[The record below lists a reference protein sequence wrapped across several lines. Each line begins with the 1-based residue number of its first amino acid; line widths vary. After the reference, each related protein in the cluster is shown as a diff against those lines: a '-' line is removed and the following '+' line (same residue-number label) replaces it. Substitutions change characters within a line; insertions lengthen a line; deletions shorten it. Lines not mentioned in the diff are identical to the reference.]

1 MNDRQVNKRQKQ
13 TPSRFAEIQKRL
25 VDAAIRLILSEHSQG
40 NYTSHNIQQANQL
53 ICLAKQ
59 CTDEGEILALAK
71 AALESTA
78 GKSKLFSKIVASY
91 FYDVQRH
98 SSSDKSI
105 NDPTTVHFRPLYT
118 MRPVLMPFRKLFG
131 KYDEIYEDKEQLW
144 QGAPQREGDGSYERR
159 ENKFHHCDKNATVLG
174 AINGQKKKIDTTKV
188 KAYQQALQQKFTGSL
203 FVPSLSLKLDSKQL
217 NANIDKH
224 LNRQLYSRTAIY
236 QDPMRQKLRQLKKAL
251 SSADGQMNESQIIGF
266 LLGIL
271 DATSTQKSL
280 DISEQLIDAPNPH
293 GKANFESYYNAQWH
307 GPNSNKTNS
316 FSQIF
321 SVDDNPTSTGETQAW
336 HDALPLREADA
347 FKKNS
352 ASPLQFDT
360 VTPQI
365 INYFLAQY
373 IRTNEAS
380 LNRSQ
385 MEDTRKTVRA
395 FCALWAEKEAPLQKI
410 KKERAY
416 QLPPT
421 LLKLIDQKEAV
432 LYDKKLVE
440 SPKCLRRLIQLVA
453 LHNQH
458 APDQDKKTL
467 PLSLIEKAK
476 MDGNTLE
483 QAFKITPPSDWP
495 QLMQFSNIQK
505 SPPRG
510 WSHIKRATH
519 DYPYTKTALKAAK
532 NQCQHK
538 TKRMQFFS
546 KHTPEQALHKRWF
559 MALSTVMRDRKS
571 NFFSINKKFNKVKN
585 INGLLATL
593 RHTLKTS
600 GFSRG
605 GSKKFRNE
613 MLKHLASLQTNTELT
628 LPYLQAQ
635 LARILCGKADVSPC
649 GNTMTILAAAML
661 KAHELTLLPTAT
673 AHAHNI
679 PVAEILNIKHQAIP
693 IVIQATAVTKPP
705 QSAHLSEQEIHAR
718 SKRTRNTRAKHATF
732 HQYTDE
738 ATTTA
743 TILYVQ
749 PKNKNEKTAESA
761 SIIELINGVNQDA
774 ASNPTEL
781 GLAVRL
787 VTENLA
793 DVVQHVQAHLLTKAG
808 NQAMFSSQA
817 TVSFASPFSGN
828 TPIAQ

>member
-1 MNDRQVNKRQKQ
+1 MNDRPVNKRQKQ

-25 VDAAIRLILSEHSQG
+25 VGAAIRLILSEHSQG
-40 NYTSHNIQQANQL
+40 NYTSDNIQQANQL
-53 ICLAKQ
+53 IYLAKQ
-59 CTDEGEILALAK
+59 CNDEGEILALAK
-71 AALESTA
+71 AALESTT

-118 MRPVLMPFRKLFG
+118 IQPVLGAFQKLFG
-131 KYDEIYEDKEQLW
+131 KYDEIYEEKTQLW

-159 ENKFHHCDKNATVLG
+159 ENIFHHCDKKATVLG
-174 AINGQKKKIDTTKV
+174 AINGLKQKVDVTKV

-203 FVPSLSLKLDSKQL
+203 FVPSLSLKLDSNTL
-217 NANIDKH
+217 NTQIDRH
-224 LNRQLYSRTAIY
+224 LNRQPYSRTAIY
-236 QDPMRQKLRQLKKAL
+236 QDPIRQKLRQLKKAL
-251 SSADGQMNESQIIGF
+251 SNADGQMNESQVIGF

-271 DATSTQKSL
+271 DATSAQKSL
-280 DISEQLIDAPNPH
+280 DISEQLIDAPDPH
-293 GKANFESYYNAQWH
+293 SQARFESYYNALWH
-307 GPNSNKTNS
+307 GPNSHKSNS
-316 FSQIF
+316 FGQVF
-321 SVDDNPTSTGETQAW
+321 SLNDNLASKGETQAW
-336 HDALPLREADA
+336 HDALPLREADT
-347 FKKNS
+347 FRKDS
-352 ASPLQFDT
+352 ASPLRFNT
-360 VTPQI
+360 VTPQV

-373 IRTNEAS
+373 TTTHKTS
-380 LNRSQ
+380 LDLIQ

-416 QLPPT
+416 QLPDT
-421 LLKLIDQKEAV
+421 LLKLIDQKEAA

-467 PLSLIEKAK
+467 PLSLIKKAK
-476 MDGNTLE
+476 MDDNTME

-495 QLMQFSNIQK
+495 QLMQFANIQK
-505 SPPRG
+505 NPPRG
-510 WSHIKRATH
+510 WSHIKRATQ
-519 DYPYTKTALKAAK
+519 DYPYTKKALKTAR

-538 TKRMQFFS
+538 AKRMQFFA
-546 KHTPEQALHKRWF
+546 KDTPQQAMHKRWF
-559 MALSTVMRDRKS
+559 MALSTVTLDRKS

-635 LARILCGKADVSPC
+635 LVRILCGNADVSPC

-661 KAHELTLLPTAT
+661 KTHELTLLPTAT
-673 AHAHNI
+673 AHAHNM
-679 PVAEILNIKHQAIP
+679 PVAEILNIKRQAIP
-693 IVIQATAVTKPP
+693 IVVQATAVTKPP
-705 QSAHLSEQEIHAR
+705 QSAHLSEQEVHAR
-718 SKRTRNTRAKHATF
+718 SKRTRNTSAKNATF

-743 TILYVQ
+743 AIAYVQ
-749 PKNKNEKTAESA
+749 AQSKNEKTADSTR
-761 SIIELINGVNQDA
+761 IIRLINGVNQDA
-774 ASNPTEL
+774 TSNPAEV
-781 GLAVRL
+781 GFAVQF
-787 VTENLA
+787 VTENLVN
-793 DVVQHVQAHLLTKAG
+793 VVQQVQAHPLTKAG
-808 NQAMFSSQA
+808 SLAMYSSQA
-817 TVSFASPFSGN
+817 TATYASPLPSN
-828 TPIAQ
+828 TTLAQ